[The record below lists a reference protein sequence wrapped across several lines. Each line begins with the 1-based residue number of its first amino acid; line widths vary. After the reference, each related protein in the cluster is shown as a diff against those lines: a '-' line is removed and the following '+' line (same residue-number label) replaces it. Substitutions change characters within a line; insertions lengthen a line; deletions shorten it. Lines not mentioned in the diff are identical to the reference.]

1 MPMPIVKIS
10 NMLSIGK
17 VGRVCSINTLP
28 ARSGAT
34 LPQRFDHTLTVM
46 CDIKRSCSTR
56 ASSIDVMPILIY
68 ENGGVHEICFHIIS
82 ETRNESMVGIVTMWI
97 VFVKATLIVL
107 SAIFSPHF
115 LFPAPVGAI
124 DQALCAAQNRHL

>member
-1 MPMPIVKIS
+1 
-10 NMLSIGK
+10 MLSIGK
-17 VGRVCSINTLP
+17 VGKKCRVNTLP
-28 ARSGAT
+28 TSSGAT
-34 LPQRFDHTLTVM
+34 LPQRFDHTPTVM

-56 ASSIDVMPILIY
+56 TSSIDDMPILIY
-68 ENGGVHEICFHIIS
+68 ENGGVNEICFHIMS
-82 ETRNESMVGIVTMWI
+82 ETRNESMVGRVTMRI

-124 DQALCAAQNRHL
+124 DQALCAARNMHL